1 MLSNLPLWLI
11 PLFPLVGT
19 ILLGI
24 IAVASSGSKKGPS
37 EGLVGAL
44 AVLFPALSFASVLII
59 ALHMPEGGISGV
71 LANWIDLP
79 FLSVNFGF
87 LFDGLSRIM
96 LLFITGIGSLIALYS
111 IGYMHGDRGFARF
124 FSYINLFLF
133 SMIILV
139 LSDNLLLTFFGWEGV
154 GLCSYLLIGF
164 WNHDK
169 NNCKAANKAFIVNR
183 VGDIGFLVGM
193 ILLVFM
199 GFQFAQ
205 SNDMLTYS
213 TLLAFIKSMLANPD
227 AAAIVLPILTAAGI
241 CFFIGCTG
249 KSAQIPLLT
258 WLPDAMAGPT
268 PVSALIHAAT
278 MVTSGVYLLARL
290 STMFA
295 ALPEVLTI
303 ITIVGMLTAFWAALS
318 GLFQNDIKKVL
329 AYSTISQLGYM
340 FMAAG
345 VAAFDASI
353 FHVFTHAFF
362 KAALFLGAGAVIH
375 ALAGEQ
381 DMRKMGGLIKKVPV
395 TACVMIFAFAA
406 IIGIPGFAGFW
417 SKDLILEKLYVSGPM
432 GPVFY
437 AVGLLTAVITAIYMG
452 RLIVMT
458 FFGKYRGSKESEEH
472 IHEAPVCM
480 LFPMVVLALGA
491 IFSGYVWAESLG
503 LNIFEEALAP
513 VVGAAQ
519 ASVTHVA
526 AHVNPMIFA
535 ALGTLAAVVGVVIA
549 FVVFGG
555 KTLSR
560 AEGTVGK
567 AILGLVIVA
576 ALAGIGYTMKP
587 LFQVMDKNSLAVI
600 AAIFVIVVGG
610 IFLWARNTHSE
621 FKSTWVFFFDI
632 VHGWFIKLVGAIAW
646 IVDVCVDRL
655 LQFAQWLVGAVA
667 GQVGEGASCFQVRKV
682 RLQLAFSIVGVAAL
696 IVVLLV
702 AGDLVK
708 LPECV
713 VSIIE
718 KVRG

>member
-96 LLFITGIGSLIALYS
+96 LLFVTGIGSLIALYS

-345 VAAFDASI
+345 VCAFDASI

-381 DMRKMGGLIKKVPV
+381 DMRKMGGMLRKTPV
-395 TACVMIFAFAA
+395 TACVMIFAFFA
-406 IIGIPGFAGFW
+406 IIGFPGFAGFW
-417 SKDLILEKLYVSGPM
+417 SKDLILERLYTSGPM
-432 GPVFY
+432 GPFFY
-437 AVGLLTAVITAIYMG
+437 FIGLATAVITAIYMG
-452 RLIVMT
+452 RLIIMT

-472 IHEAPVCM
+472 IHEAPAAM
-480 LFPMVVLALGA
+480 LIPMVVLTFGSVFA
-491 IFSGYVWAESLG
+491 GYLWADMIGLTFFRDSL
-503 LNIFEEALAP
+503 AS
-513 VVGAAQ
+513 VVGTAQ
-519 ASVTHVA
+519 TIYAGSHVA
-526 AHVNPMIFA
+526 AHVSPVLFA
-535 ALGTLAAVVGVVIA
+535 ALGTI
-549 FVVFGG
+549 
-555 KTLSR
+555 
-560 AEGTVGK
+560 
-567 AILGLVIVA
+567 A
-576 ALAGIGYTMKP
+576 ALLGMFIAWKVWGNARIPEAKGSSAPEGFKADWT
-587 LFQVMDKNSLAVI
+587 FFWDKIHAFFIMIVNVLAWICDVVVDKI
-600 AAIFVIVVGG
+600 LQAAQWT
-610 IFLWARNTHSE
+610 L
-621 FKSTWVFFFDI
+621 
-632 VHGWFIKLVGAIAW
+632 GAIAT
-646 IVDVCVDRL
+646 ILGD
-655 LQFAQWLVGAVA
+655 GATV
-667 GQVGEGASCFQVRKV
+667 FQVRKA
-682 RLQLAFSIVGVAAL
+682 RLQAAL
-696 IVVLLV
+696 SVAGLAVLVIVVLLT
-702 AGDLVK
+702 GGLV
-708 LPECV
+708 
-713 VSIIE
+713 
-718 KVRG
+718 

>member
-11 PLFPLVGT
+11 PLFPLIGT

-24 IAVASSGSKKGPS
+24 IAVAGSGSKKGPS

-59 ALHMPEGGISGV
+59 ALHMPEGGISSV
-71 LANWIDLP
+71 LTNWLDLP
-79 FLSVNFGF
+79 FLNVNFGF

-96 LLFITGIGSLIALYS
+96 LLFVTGIGSLIALYS

-164 WNHDK
+164 WHHDK

-183 VGDIGFLVGM
+183 VGDIGFLLGM
-193 ILLVFM
+193 LILIFIGLN
-199 GFQFAQ
+199 FAQ
-205 SNDMLTYS
+205 TTSILNYDV
-213 TLLAFIKSMLANPD
+213 LLAFLKN
-227 AAAIVLPILTAAGI
+227 AIGGGQVVIILPALTAAGI

-295 ALPEVLTI
+295 ALPVVLDI
-303 ITIVGMLTAFWAALS
+303 ITVVGMLTAFWAALS

-437 AVGLLTAVITAIYMG
+437 GVGLLTAVITAIYMG

-519 ASVTHVA
+519 ASVPHVA

-535 ALGTLAAVVGVVIA
+535 GLGTLAAVVGVIIA
-549 FVVFGG
+549 FTVFGG
-555 KTLSR
+555 KTLSK

-567 AILGLVIVA
+567 VILGLVIFAMVA
-576 ALAGIGYTMKP
+576 GLGYVMMPVFQGAEPKTLAMIG
-587 LFQVMDKNSLAVI
+587 AV
-600 AAIFVIVVGG
+600 VLMVVLLIV
-610 IFLWARNTHSE
+610 LWARNTHRE
-621 FKSTWVFFFDI
+621 FKNTWVFLFDI
-632 VHGWFIKLVGAIAW
+632 IHGWFIGLVNVVAFV
-646 IVDVCVDRL
+646 VDVCVDRL
-655 LQFAQWLVGAVA
+655 LQFVQWLVGSVH
-667 GQVGEGASCFQVRKV
+667 QLVGEGVSCFQVRKV
-682 RLQLAFSIVGVAAL
+682 RLQLAFSIAGVAAL
-696 IVVLLV
+696 VLVLLV
-702 AGDLVK
+702 VGDLVP
-708 LPECV
+708 LPDCV
-713 VSIIE
+713 VSLIE